1 MAHHPQVL
9 REAKDGAEQKAKENE
24 EFEEA
29 RKAHFGA
36 QFDEFQGMFSAVVFS
51 WLIWDVC
58 FQRLPL
64 MVQSGYDGKMSLWA
78 TTHIAAHKYAM

>member
-51 WLIWDVC
+51 
-58 FQRLPL
+58 
-64 MVQSGYDGKMSLWA
+64 
-78 TTHIAAHKYAM
+78 

>member
-1 MAHHPQVL
+1 MAHHAQVL

-36 QFDEFQGMFSAVVFS
+36 QFDEFQGMTNFSA
-51 WLIWDVC
+51 
-58 FQRLPL
+58 
-64 MVQSGYDGKMSLWA
+64 
-78 TTHIAAHKYAM
+78 AMFVMNI